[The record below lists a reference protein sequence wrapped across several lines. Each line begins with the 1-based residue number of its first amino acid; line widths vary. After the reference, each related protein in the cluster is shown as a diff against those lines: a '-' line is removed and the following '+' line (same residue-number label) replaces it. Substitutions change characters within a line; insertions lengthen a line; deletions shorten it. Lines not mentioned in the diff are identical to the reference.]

1 MSNNEFHKILSD
13 TITLPLLPADNFNE
27 TNTGYYAVL
36 ERNYIPIT
44 SDIICIYKP
53 DWITGY
59 KFIKEGENENETK
72 EDLKYYN
79 KLVITSISDN
89 SIGKLRKDVMEF
101 AVRNNVNSV
110 TPINH
115 IYAKVSQI
123 PKENIEV
130 HLEFIP
136 TEIQEKNG
144 LSANGGVISGDE
156 QEIHIKY
163 WAVLNGIKQSNVTLK
178 LNNNLLDNNKIKS
191 LKINSSDNTVE
202 LVYLI
207 DENIN
212 IDHKPLEFEAIFKTQ
227 YNEVKCPKLIEQRLN
242 IYTITLDIDNPN
254 SVVFKG
260 DNRILT
266 YKCTYTDGI
275 NKEPIEV
282 KDNLYLEFSYEENQN
297 ELKYSVI
304 KTIYDTKSKA
314 FKTTIN
320 VYENYT
326 SEKRQLNVKA
336 IYNGSKKIESDL
348 INIIQDKSD
357 IKLQY
362 YVEYLDRDK
371 NKIEDPSTN
380 GSYNVS
386 AFGETIRLHYYGII
400 AIDGKNSVKITNVT
414 NTKNNIS
421 TTYAIDAL
429 VDNVLYNNVTL
440 NGDEYILDINFDRNE
455 STSITK
461 VIEFNMNNILS
472 ASCTLTQGVLS
483 INLTLK
489 QDKCT
494 EIIGGIPEYNNI
506 ILTFRAYDTTKEITI
521 EDVNLY
527 DITCD
532 NNDVNLFDIQYEI
545 ITYDNIN
552 YVVASNIRCKKVY
565 MMKKQIDV

>member
-1 MSNNEFHKILSD
+1 MSNNKFHKILSD
-13 TITLPLLPADNFNE
+13 TITLPLLPASQKITD
-27 TNTGYYAVL
+27 TSYYAVL
-36 ERNYIPIT
+36 EKFEKIEELKISKIIPIT
-44 SDIICIYKP
+44 SDIDCIYKP

-59 KFIKEGENENETK
+59 EFIKEGENENETK
-72 EDLKYYN
+72 DELKYYN

-89 SIGKLRKDVMEF
+89 STGKLRKDVMEF
-101 AVRNNVNSV
+101 VVRNNVNSLI
-110 TPINH
+110 PINH

-123 PKENIEV
+123 PKEDINV
-130 HLEFIP
+130 NLEFIP
-136 TEIQEKNG
+136 TEKQRKNG
-144 LSANGGVISGDE
+144 LSENGGIISGDE

-163 WAVLNGIKQSNVTLK
+163 WATLNGRKQSNVTLT
-178 LNNNLLDNNKIKS
+178 LNTKLLDKDKIKS
-191 LKINSSDNTVE
+191 LKVNSSDNTVE

-207 DENIN
+207 DENID
-212 IDHKPLEFEAIFKTQ
+212 IDRKPLEFEAIFKTQ
-227 YNEVKCPKLIEQRLN
+227 YNKVKCSKLIEQRLN
-242 IYTITLDIDNPN
+242 TYTITLDIDKPN

-260 DNRILT
+260 DNRILE
-266 YKCTYTDGI
+266 YKCTYKNGI
-275 NKEPIEV
+275 NTTPKDV
-282 KDNLYLEFSYEENQN
+282 KDYVYLDFSYEDNQN

-304 KTIYDTKSKA
+304 KTIYDTKSKT

-371 NKIEDPSTN
+371 NKIEGPSTN

-400 AIDGKNSVKITNVT
+400 AIDEKNSVKITNVT

-440 NGDEYILDINFDRNE
+440 NGDEDILDINFDRNE
-455 STSITK
+455 RTAIKKTIT
-461 VIEFNMNNILS
+461 FNMNNILHIPS
-472 ASCTLTQGVLS
+472 ASCTLTQEYLS
-483 INLTLK
+483 INLELNNN
-489 QDKCT
+489 KCT
-494 EIIGGIPEYNNI
+494 NIIGGIPEYNNI

-527 DITCD
+527 DITC
-532 NNDVNLFDIQYEI
+532 N
-545 ITYDNIN
+545 NIN
-552 YVVASNIRCKKVY
+552 LHLLS
-565 MMKKQIDV
+565 

>member
-1 MSNNEFHKILSD
+1 
-13 TITLPLLPADNFNE
+13 
-27 TNTGYYAVL
+27 
-36 ERNYIPIT
+36 
-44 SDIICIYKP
+44 
-53 DWITGY
+53 
-59 KFIKEGENENETK
+59 
-72 EDLKYYN
+72 
-79 KLVITSISDN
+79 
-89 SIGKLRKDVMEF
+89 MEF
-101 AVRNNVNSV
+101 VVRNNVNSL

-123 PKENIEV
+123 PKEDINV
-130 HLEFIP
+130 NLEFIP
-136 TEIQEKNG
+136 TKEQEGYLNKD
-144 LSANGGVISGDE
+144 GGIISGDE

-163 WAVLNGIKQSNVTLK
+163 WATLNGRKQSNVTLT
-178 LNNNLLDNNKIKS
+178 LNTKLLDKDKIKS
-191 LKINSSDNTVE
+191 LKVNSSDNTVE

-207 DENIN
+207 DENID

-227 YNEVKCPKLIEQRLN
+227 YNKVKCSKLIEQRLN
-242 IYTITLDIDNPN
+242 IYTITLNIDKPN

-260 DNRILT
+260 DNRILE
-266 YKCTYTDGI
+266 YKCTYKNGI

-304 KTIYDTKSKA
+304 KTIYDTKSKT

-326 SEKRQLNVKA
+326 SEKRQLNIKA
-336 IYNGSKKIESDL
+336 VYNGSKKIESNPSIKL
-348 INIIQDKSD
+348 IQDKSD

-386 AFGETIRLHYYGII
+386 SFGETIRLHYYGII

-440 NGDEYILDINFDRNE
+440 NGDEYILDINFDRYE
-455 STSITK
+455 STSIINDITK
-461 VIEFNMNNILS
+461 TIVFEMNNLS
-472 ASCTLTQGVLS
+472 ASCTLTQSALL
-483 INLTLK
+483 INLEFK
-489 QDKCT
+489 SDKCT

-506 ILTFRAYDTTKEITI
+506 ILTFRAFDTNTTKKLQQKI
-521 EDVNLY
+521 
-527 DITCD
+527 
-532 NNDVNLFDIQYEI
+532 
-545 ITYDNIN
+545 
-552 YVVASNIRCKKVY
+552 
-565 MMKKQIDV
+565 